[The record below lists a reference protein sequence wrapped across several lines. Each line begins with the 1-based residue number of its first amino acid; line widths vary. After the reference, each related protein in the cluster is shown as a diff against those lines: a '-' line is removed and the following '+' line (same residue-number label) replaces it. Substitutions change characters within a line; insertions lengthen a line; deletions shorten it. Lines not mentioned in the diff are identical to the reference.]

1 MPPLQ
6 SWVCCGAVSLPLV
19 LQAGLFGVAAASGLL
34 AGAVTGLLAKPSQRV
49 VASVTAFGS
58 GTLLAAM
65 AFDLCEHAFHQG
77 GPVVLVLGFL
87 AGGFLFVA
95 AEAAVDARGGFLR
108 REGTR
113 ARFLQQKKAERDR
126 EILERLADLE
136 FFRALPPGEAQALV
150 PYVEELRFAAGAE
163 IFHKGDQGDALYLI
177 TDGEARVLDGDEE
190 LARLGAGA
198 VFGEMALLTGEAR
211 NATVVAT
218 GELRAYRLARNDF
231 NHLLAHSPK
240 LTEAVQ
246 RLVAERLQAR
256 AGKSDAHS
264 AETWR
269 KVAEANLSR
278 QLTALEERALIEEH
292 AGKGAPLA
300 IYIGA
305 LVDGVPESFVI
316 GATLVGSAS
325 PSISFLL
332 AVFLSN
338 FPEAMS
344 SATGMTR
351 AGFKPARI
359 MKMWS
364 SLVVIAGL
372 SAALGNA
379 YLSTASPGTLAFAES
394 FAAGGILALLAN
406 TMMPEAFELGG
417 RSTAFATIV
426 GFLCAFLVSVMN

>member
-1 MPPLQ
+1 
-6 SWVCCGAVSLPLV
+6 VSLPIV
-19 LQAGLFGVAAASGLL
+19 LQAGLLGVVAASGLL
-34 AGAVTGLLAKPSQRV
+34 AGAATGLITKPSQRA
-49 VASVTAFGS
+49 VAATMAFGS

-65 AFDLCEHAFHQG
+65 AFELCEQAFQKG
-77 GPVVLVLGFL
+77 GPFLLVLGFL

-95 AEAAVDARGGFLR
+95 AETAVDARGGFLR

-126 EILERLADLE
+126 EILERLSRLE
-136 FFRALPPGEAQALV
+136 LFRALPPAEAQAVV
-150 PYVEELRFAAGAE
+150 PYVEERRFSDGE
-163 IFHKGDQGDALYLI
+163 VIFRKGDEGDALYLI
-177 TDGEARVLDGDEE
+177 TQGEARVLDDGEE
-190 LARLGAGA
+190 LARLRSGAM
-198 VFGEMALLTGEAR
+198 FGEMALLTGEAR
-211 NATVVAT
+211 NATLLGA
-218 GELRAYRLARNDF
+218 GELHAYRIARNDF

-240 LTEAVQ
+240 LTDAVQ

-256 AGKSDAHS
+256 AGKPDAQS
-264 AETWR
+264 PDTWR

-278 QLTALEERALIEEH
+278 QLSALEERNLLKEH
-292 AGKGAPLA
+292 AGAGAPLA

-305 LVDGVPESFVI
+305 LVDGVPESIVI
-316 GATLVGSAS
+316 GATLVESS
-325 PSISFLL
+325 TPSLSFLI

-351 AGFKPARI
+351 AGFSGARI
-359 MKMWS
+359 MGMWT
-364 SLVVIAGL
+364 SLVLIAGL

-379 YLSTASPGTLAFAES
+379 FLSSASPSVLAFAES

-417 RSTAFATIV
+417 RGTAFGTII
-426 GFLCAFLVSVMN
+426 GFLCAFLVAVMH